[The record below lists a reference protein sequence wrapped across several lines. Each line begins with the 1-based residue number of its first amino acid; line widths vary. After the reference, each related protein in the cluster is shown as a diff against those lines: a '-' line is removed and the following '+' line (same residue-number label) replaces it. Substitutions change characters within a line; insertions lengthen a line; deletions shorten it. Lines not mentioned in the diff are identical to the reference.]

1 MSMKLT
7 VTFKGGR
14 RRVLKSPE
22 DFKTI
27 DKNRKAM
34 FVMDDW
40 RNNCSHQ
47 EAYKETGMQAVSYT
61 TGVPAMI
68 GAMMLLTGKWKKA
81 GVHNV
86 EEFDPDPFM
95 EQLSIQGLPWHEV
108 VNGDLELL

>member
-14 RRVLKSPE
+14 RRVLKFSR

-40 RNNCSHQ
+40 RVYTGYSDGEVDEEGDFGIFGTIHGIALPFNRMLGWC
-47 EAYKETGMQAVSYT
+47 YETVERKT
-61 TGVPAMI
+61 
-68 GAMMLLTGKWKKA
+68 KK
-81 GVHNV
+81 
-86 EEFDPDPFM
+86 
-95 EQLSIQGLPWHEV
+95 
-108 VNGDLELL
+108 

>member
-27 DKNRKAM
+27 NEKREAM

-40 RNNCSHQ
+40 QIYTGYSDGKVDEKGNFGVFGTIHGIALPFNRMLGWC
-47 EAYKETGMQAVSYT
+47 YET
-61 TGVPAMI
+61 
-68 GAMMLLTGKWKKA
+68 
-81 GVHNV
+81 V
-86 EEFDPDPFM
+86 ERKTRK
-95 EQLSIQGLPWHEV
+95 
-108 VNGDLELL
+108 NK

>member
-1 MSMKLT
+1 MSMKST

-40 RNNCSHQ
+40 KVYTGYSDGEVDEEGDFGIFGTIHGIALPFNSMVGWC
-47 EAYKETGMQAVSYT
+47 YET
-61 TGVPAMI
+61 
-68 GAMMLLTGKWKKA
+68 
-81 GVHNV
+81 V
-86 EEFDPDPFM
+86 ERKTKR
-95 EQLSIQGLPWHEV
+95 QR
-108 VNGDLELL
+108 

>member
-22 DFKTI
+22 DFKII

-40 RNNCSHQ
+40 KVYTRYSDGEVDEEGDFGIFGTIHGIALPFDRMLGWC
-47 EAYKETGMQAVSYT
+47 YETVERKT
-61 TGVPAMI
+61 
-68 GAMMLLTGKWKKA
+68 KK
-81 GVHNV
+81 
-86 EEFDPDPFM
+86 
-95 EQLSIQGLPWHEV
+95 QR
-108 VNGDLELL
+108 

>member
-22 DFKTI
+22 DFKII

-40 RNNCSHQ
+40 NVYTGYSDGEVDEEGNFGLFGTIHGIALPFNRMLGWC
-47 EAYKETGMQAVSYT
+47 YET
-61 TGVPAMI
+61 
-68 GAMMLLTGKWKKA
+68 
-81 GVHNV
+81 V
-86 EEFDPDPFM
+86 ERKTRK
-95 EQLSIQGLPWHEV
+95 
-108 VNGDLELL
+108 NK

>member
-14 RRVLKSPE
+14 RRVLKFSR

-40 RNNCSHQ
+40 SVYIGYSDGEVDEEGNFGIFGTIHGIALPFNRMLGWC
-47 EAYKETGMQAVSYT
+47 YETVERKT
-61 TGVPAMI
+61 
-68 GAMMLLTGKWKKA
+68 KK
-81 GVHNV
+81 
-86 EEFDPDPFM
+86 
-95 EQLSIQGLPWHEV
+95 
-108 VNGDLELL
+108 